1 MHKIKLIFK
10 GTLLWFT
17 AILTIIIIFN
27 IDNIMDIGFI
37 WVINVVL
44 LDTILI
50 TNCYSIISEE
60 EFKQLST
67 YNLFTGILD
76 TNMQEEE

>member
-37 WVINVVL
+37 WVINAVL

-76 TNMQEEE
+76 TNMQEGE

>member
-37 WVINVVL
+37 WVINAVL

>member
-10 GTLLWFT
+10 GTLLWFI

-27 IDNIMDIGFI
+27 IDNIMDVGFI
-37 WVINVVL
+37 WVINAVL